1 MNIYLFL
8 KSQVLIMQIN
18 SSRQLAYIISA
29 VLTFLAGFFILFWYY
44 IDASL
49 IWMLVILLVFMTTSF
64 LILQYLLGKYIS
76 DKIKP
81 VYKTI
86 LDLPAILKKGDQE
99 KKGPVLS
106 AIRNDVE
113 EWAQMQIR
121 EIERLKE
128 LEKYRKEFVGNVSH
142 EMKTPIFNI
151 QGYVLTLLEGGI
163 DDPKINK
170 LYLQRTEA
178 SINRMI
184 SIVEDL
190 ESITKLESG
199 ELKLK
204 FEKFD
209 IVKLVEEVF
218 DMEQMLAEEQ
228 GITLSFSFRPER
240 PVYVRA
246 DKKRVTE
253 VISNLINNGIK
264 YGRKKG
270 FVKVGFY
277 DMEEHCLIE
286 VTDNGIGLEK
296 KDLPRIFERF
306 FRVDKSRSRVQ
317 GGTGLGLSIVK
328 HIIEAHNQTINVKS
342 TPDEG
347 TTFAFTLEKAK

>member
-1 MNIYLFL
+1 MIISLFL
-8 KSQVLIMQIN
+8 KTQVLSMQIN

-49 IWMLVILLVFMTTSF
+49 IWMLVILLVFMTASF
-64 LILQYLLGKYIS
+64 IILQYLLGKYIS

-86 LDLPAILKKGDQE
+86 LDLPATHKKGDQE
-99 KKGPVLS
+99 KKGHVLS
-106 AIRNDVE
+106 EIRNDVE
-113 EWAQMQIR
+113 EWAQMQTR

-209 IVKLVEEVF
+209 IAKLVEEVF

-228 GITLSFSFRPER
+228 EITLGYSFRPER
-240 PVYVRA
+240 PFFVRA

-253 VISNLINNGIK
+253 VLSNLINNGIK
-264 YGRKKG
+264 YGKKKG

-277 DMEEHCLIE
+277 DMEEHVLIE
-286 VTDNGIGLEK
+286 VTDNGIGMDK

-342 TPDEG
+342 NPDKG

>member
-1 MNIYLFL
+1 MNISLFL
-8 KSQVLIMQIN
+8 KIQVLSMQIN

-49 IWMLVILLVFMTTSF
+49 IWMLVILLVFMTASF

-86 LDLPAILKKGDQE
+86 LDLPAILKKSDQE
-99 KKGPVLS
+99 KKGHVLS
-106 AIRNDVE
+106 EIRNDVE
-113 EWAQMQIR
+113 EWAQIQTR

-209 IVKLVEEVF
+209 LVKLTEEVF

-228 GITLSFSFRPER
+228 EITLSFFFRPER
-240 PVYVRA
+240 PVHVRA
-246 DKKRVTE
+246 DRKRVTE
-253 VISNLINNGIK
+253 VLSNLINNGIK

-277 DMEEHCLIE
+277 DMEEHVLIE
-286 VTDNGIGLEK
+286 VADNGIGLER

-328 HIIEAHNQTINVKS
+328 HIIEAHNQTIHVKS
-342 TPDEG
+342 TPEEG
-347 TTFAFTLEKAK
+347 TTFTFTLEKAK